1 MDQTYLLLAMI
12 GFAVVGILAVLL
24 ISRRNRRD
32 TEVASRESPFAAS
45 TEGMKRCPSC
55 GTGNLVTDAN
65 CSNCGKR
72 LPG

>member
-1 MDQTYLLLAMI
+1 MDQTLLLFGMI
-12 GFAVVGILAVLL
+12 ASAIIGILAVLL
-24 ISRRNRRD
+24 IARRNRRD
-32 TEVASRESPFAAS
+32 TEIAGRENPLAAS

-55 GTGNLVTDAN
+55 GTGNLVTDST

>member
-1 MDQTYLLLAMI
+1 
-12 GFAVVGILAVLL
+12 V
-24 ISRRNRRD
+24 
-32 TEVASRESPFAAS
+32 S

-65 CSNCGKR
+65 CMTCGKR

>member
-1 MDQTYLLLAMI
+1 MDQTTQLLALI
-12 GFAVVGILAVLL
+12 VAAVVGLLAVLH
-24 ISRRNRRD
+24 IVRRD
-32 TEVASRESPFAAS
+32 RVTQTAQESPFATS

-55 GTGNLVTDAN
+55 GTGNLVTDSN

>member
-1 MDQTYLLLAMI
+1 MDQTLQILLVL
-12 GFAVVGILAVLL
+12 GFAVLGILAVVRILGRD
-24 ISRRNRRD
+24 RRSAD
-32 TEVASRESPFAAS
+32 ELAHDSPFATS

>member
-1 MDQTYLLLAMI
+1 MDQTLLLFGMI
-12 GFAVVGILAVLL
+12 ASAIIGILAVLV
-24 ISRRNRRD
+24 IARRNRQD
-32 TEVASRESPFAAS
+32 LEVDARENPLAAS

-55 GTGNLVTDAN
+55 GTGNLVTDST

>member
-1 MDQTYLLLAMI
+1 MDQTTQILLVL
-12 GFAVVGILAVLL
+12 GFAVLGILAVVRILGRD
-24 ISRRNRRD
+24 RRSAD
-32 TEVASRESPFAAS
+32 ELSHDSPFAVS

-55 GTGNLVTDAN
+55 GTGNLVTDSN

>member
-1 MDQTYLLLAMI
+1 MDQTTQLLAVVITAVI
-12 GFAVVGILAVLL
+12 GIIAVLAIL
-24 ISRRNRRD
+24 RRERHAAED
-32 TEVASRESPFAAS
+32 STRESPFAVS

-55 GTGNLVTDAN
+55 GTGNLVTDSN

>member
-1 MDQTYLLLAMI
+1 MDDSTPFIALIVAAAVGMV
-12 GFAVVGILAVLL
+12 AVVVILRRE
-24 ISRRNRRD
+24 SRVP
-32 TEVASRESPFAAS
+32 TPQESPFAVS

-65 CSNCGKR
+65 CMTCGKR

>member
-1 MDQTYLLLAMI
+1 MDQMYLLLSMI
-12 GFAVVGILAVLL
+12 GFAIIGIFAVLL
-24 ISRRNRRD
+24 IARRNRQD
-32 TEVASRESPFAAS
+32 IEVSGRESPFAAS
-45 TEGMKRCPSC
+45 TEGMKRCPTC

>member
-1 MDQTYLLLAMI
+1 MDQTYLLLSMI
-12 GFAVVGILAVLL
+12 GFAIIGIFAVLL
-24 ISRRNRRD
+24 IARRNRRD
-32 TEVASRESPFAAS
+32 TAADARESPFATS

>member
-1 MDQTYLLLAMI
+1 MDQTTQILLVL
-12 GFAVVGILAVLL
+12 GFAVLGILAVVRILGRD
-24 ISRRNRRD
+24 RRSAD
-32 TEVASRESPFAAS
+32 ELAHDSPFATS

>member
-1 MDQTYLLLAMI
+1 MDPTYLFLAMI
-12 GFAVVGILAVLL
+12 AFAVVGILAVIH
-24 ISRRNRRD
+24 ISRRNRQD
-32 TEVASRESPFAAS
+32 VEVGVTESPFASS

-55 GTGNLVTDAN
+55 GTGNLVTDST

>member
-1 MDQTYLLLAMI
+1 MDQTMQLLLLIA
-12 GFAVVGILAVLL
+12 FAIIGILAVLV
-24 ISRRNRRD
+24 IAGRNRRSAESD
-32 TEVASRESPFAAS
+32 SRESPFAAS